1 MSRIYIG
8 KNYEKQASPV
18 QSIFRLAGSGE
29 DALTYAFGYLLA
41 NDSEFCKSVL
51 QRFGI
56 RLGRSFSRE
65 YAVRLQEVTA
75 KGYGRRDIVIEGG
88 GGRIVIEAKIG
99 DDEPTVE
106 QLLKYAAQSDL
117 WGQYDKSKRWIV
129 ALTQVELSKATNKE
143 VRSKL
148 CKEGI
153 RFSNVQWHQIVDLVL
168 RYRTSHDSDVTRH
181 LFNEFIRFIRSDYR
195 MGYHDAEVFIQD
207 MNPFNETIY
216 KEGWMYLGTTKD
228 KKAPLYF
235 APHFTRKGAKGI
247 TMISRVRDTHLVKLA
262 GVKEVEDIVNAPSN
276 KHRAMWSVGLCKL
289 KVGFADKA
297 NMDFR
302 LYFLDEPI
310 NFRTMPLAKKDFN
323 ATGPA
328 KQIPNQIP
336 KGFSLGV
343 DALLRFSSRE
353 RHSD

>member
-1 MSRIYIG
+1 MARIYIG

-195 MGYHDAEVFIQD
+195 MGYHDAEVFVQD
-207 MNPFNETIY
+207 VNCLNERIF
-216 KEGWMYLGTTKD
+216 KEAWMYLGTSKD

-235 APHFTRKGAKGI
+235 APYFTRKGAKGI
-247 TMISRVRDTHLVKLA
+247 TMISRVMGAHLGKPAELD
-262 GVKEVEDIVNAPSN
+262 KVEDAIYAPS
-276 KHRAMWSVGLCKL
+276 KEHQSKWRAGLCEIRTFNL
-289 KVGFADKA
+289 PGDKTY
-297 NMDFR
+297 R
-302 LYFLDEPI
+302 LLFLDEPI
-310 NFRTMPLAKKDFN
+310 KFRATPLTKKAFREISPSLPK
-323 ATGPA
+323 T
-328 KQIPNQIP
+328 IPNQIP

-343 DALLRFSSRE
+343 DELLKGSLMASQ
-353 RHSD
+353 